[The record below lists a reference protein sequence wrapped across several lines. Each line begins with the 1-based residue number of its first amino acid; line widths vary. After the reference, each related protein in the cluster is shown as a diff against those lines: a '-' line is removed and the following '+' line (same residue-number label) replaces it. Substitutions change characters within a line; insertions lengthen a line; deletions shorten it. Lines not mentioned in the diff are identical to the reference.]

1 MKKLALVAVLALAGC
16 SSQASRIA
24 DCQAEGISRDACYMA
39 EKDRQNSI
47 NAAAEKQALE
57 NAAQVAQSAR
67 IDPPQRA
74 QAAHKKGSGVIVK
87 HFNGFEVKKDKL
99 GIVSYNGSPAAVIET
114 AEKATVYQS
123 GITKITWYKNGKVA
137 IMENDVFAG
146 WAK

>member
-16 SSQASRIA
+16 TSQASQIA
-24 DCQAEGISRDACYMA
+24 DCQAQGISRDACYMA

-57 NAAQVAQSAR
+57 NAAQVAQS
-67 IDPPQRA
+67 
-74 QAAHKKGSGVIVK
+74 AHKKGSGVIVK